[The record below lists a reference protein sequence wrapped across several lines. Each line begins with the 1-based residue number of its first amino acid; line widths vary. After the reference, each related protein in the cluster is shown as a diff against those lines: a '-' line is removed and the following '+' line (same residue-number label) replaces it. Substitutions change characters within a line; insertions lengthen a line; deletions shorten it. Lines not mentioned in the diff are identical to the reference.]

1 MPADA
6 LASAAATSA
15 GDASDPAPAGA
26 EAAPSTGRPTGA
38 PVAAPSASDP
48 VPRDVAEGEPGA
60 SEPGASEPAS
70 ASSGD
75 APGARRGGARR
86 EARRDPGD
94 LRTAVLDAART
105 LLVREGYRDLS
116 MRDVARAVG
125 CSVSSIYLYFAGK
138 DELVHTLMDE
148 GFERWHRRMTELV
161 AAHATPTEQLAAVCR
176 AYVEFGIANPEF
188 YEIMYMFH
196 SDRMARYPKELFRRA
211 RRNLELMG
219 ELVAAHAP
227 DVAGDP
233 EEARVRATALWA
245 TLHGIVSTIIADRL
259 DRRIDRQRY
268 VDGAITYAL
277 AGVAHG
283 GR

>member
-1 MPADA
+1 MPAA
-6 LASAAATSA
+6 VAPPVR
-15 GDASDPAPAGA
+15 PA
-26 EAAPSTGRPTGA
+26 
-38 PVAAPSASDP
+38 
-48 VPRDVAEGEPGA
+48 
-60 SEPGASEPAS
+60 
-70 ASSGD
+70 
-75 APGARRGGARR
+75 R
-86 EARRDPGD
+86 EARRDAGD

-148 GFERWHRRMTELV
+148 GFERWHRRMSDLA
-161 AAHATPTEQLAAVCR
+161 AAHATPAARLEAVCR
-176 AYVEFGIANPEF
+176 AYVDFGIANPEF

-219 ELVAAHAP
+219 DLVAAHAGEHAPGAPGAPGAPLTP
-227 DVAGDP
+227 D
-233 EEARVRATALWA
+233 EARVTATALWA

-259 DRRIDRQRY
+259 DRRLDRARY
-268 VDGAITYAL
+268 VDGAIAYAL
-277 AGVAHG
+277 AGVRYVRG
-283 GR
+283 

>member
-1 MPADA
+1 MPVTHRAPAVDPSSRDADA
-6 LASAAATSA
+6 PPT
-15 GDASDPAPAGA
+15 P
-26 EAAPSTGRPTGA
+26 EGRR
-38 PVAAPSASDP
+38 
-48 VPRDVAEGEPGA
+48 RD
-60 SEPGASEPAS
+60 
-70 ASSGD
+70 
-75 APGARRGGARR
+75 
-86 EARRDPGD
+86 ARRDPGD

-161 AAHATPTEQLAAVCR
+161 AAHDTPMARLEAVCR
-176 AYVEFGIANPEF
+176 AYVEFGTANPEF

-219 ELVAAHAP
+219 DLVAAVAP
-227 DVAGDP
+227 EAARS
-233 EEARVRATALWA
+233 EEEVRVRATVLWA
-245 TLHGIVSTIIADRL
+245 TLHGIVSTIVADRL
-259 DRRIDRQRY
+259 DRRLDRQRY

-277 AGVAHG
+277 AGVRHAG
-283 GR
+283 S